1 MIIQNWKEWVFLKSS
16 ASSLVFF
23 TTFYF
28 INGLQEDIYMNA
40 SKVVDILYMQ
50 FWHECGM
57 FLVAELLNMNVMENK
72 WMFCSWF

>member
-1 MIIQNWKEWVFLKSS
+1 M
-16 ASSLVFF
+16 FF
-23 TTFYF
+23 TKFYF

-72 WMFCSWF
+72 